1 MPRTGTWQPACP
13 RAAGASTP
21 MSWPLQRGRHLL
33 RSGVTASPRPLARA
47 TSPWPPGLLSALPA
61 PSWAEVPKAWTRG
74 RAPSSQPLRGNL
86 PGVPGS
92 RRSLA
97 GRAGLAGARGSERA
111 VSWSRT
117 PVGRRAGLRA
127 GRGDPASGPCAG
139 PGGPRAGLGGVCR
152 PALAVGT
159 REGVLGAGV
168 QAVAALERAAGR
180 LPSCSLPGEVMN
192 VLVDPFHRPG
202 KERPRMGG
210 TGSGLLVPRVWEA
223 KSQVTGSVTTVEAGT
238 GLCGPGRTGGWRG
251 NTEPA
256 QSVPVDSPTPVLKW
270 G

>member
-1 MPRTGTWQPACP
+1 MASGAAFRTARPVLGRGTQGLDPGPRSQQPAAKGEPSGGPGQSAESCGARRLGRSSGQRARRFLEPHP
-13 RAAGASTP
+13 RRKAGGAP
-21 MSWPLQRGRHLL
+21 RG
-33 RSGVTASPRPLARA
+33 
-47 TSPWPPGLLSALPA
+47 
-61 PSWAEVPKAWTRG
+61 
-74 RAPSSQPLRGNL
+74 
-86 PGVPGS
+86 
-92 RRSLA
+92 A
-97 GRAGLAGARGSERA
+97 GRPGFRA
-111 VSWSRT
+111 VC
-117 PVGRRAGLRA
+117 RAG
-127 GRGDPASGPCAG
+127 
-139 PGGPRAGLGGVCR
+139 GGPRAGLGGVCR

-210 TGSGLLVPRVWEA
+210 TGSGVLVPRVWEA

-238 GLCGPGRTGGWRG
+238 GLCDPGRTGGWRG

-256 QSVPVDSPTPVLKW
+256 QSVPVDSPTPLC
-270 G
+270 